1 VSDQPGP
8 VLPPGRVAPSPPVN
22 VPSFGSGY
30 RDPRSAAGA
39 EAYDASPGHPEGQ
52 TWPAPSRGARPRLR
66 RPTQGRIVAGVA
78 AGLAEHLGIP
88 VRAIRIAFVVATIAT
103 SGAGLVAY
111 VLLWALTPQETT
123 EPAVPKRPGR
133 VARDAAATPPA
144 PGGPSYSR
152 ERLRAIGVGLVLVV
166 AAGAVLLSRGGVDV
180 HAEIWVPL
188 LVLLVGAAIALRQ
201 LDITERARWLAP
213 GGGSPRMGLL
223 RLAGGIVLAVVGILL
238 FVARGIRASDLVPVV
253 VAALAVLLG
262 VGLVLAPWGL
272 RLWRDLERE
281 RALRVREVERAEI
294 AAHLHDS
301 VLQTLALIQRKP
313 GDANEVAR
321 LARAQERELRDW
333 LYAGSPAGAESL
345 QAAVRDVVAEIED
358 GHGVPVD
365 LVLVGDR
372 PTDQPS
378 RALVQALREALLNAV
393 RHGQAPVSAYVES
406 SADGVSAFVRDRGE
420 GFDPEEVP
428 TDRLGVRE
436 SIIGRMTRHGG
447 HAQVRRVAAGGT
459 EVRLELPAE
468 TPVVPTDSAGS
479 VAAGEARGE

>member
-1 VSDQPGP
+1 
-8 VLPPGRVAPSPPVN
+8 
-22 VPSFGSGY
+22 
-30 RDPRSAAGA
+30 
-39 EAYDASPGHPEGQ
+39 
-52 TWPAPSRGARPRLR
+52 LR
-66 RPTQGRIVAGVA
+66 RPTQGRLVAGVA
-78 AGLAEHLGIP
+78 AGLAEPLGIQ

-111 VLLWALTPQETT
+111 VLLWALTPQETAD
-123 EPAVPKRPGR
+123 PAAPKRPGR
-133 VARDAAATPPA
+133 VAQGLPGTTPA
-144 PGGPSYSR
+144 PAPSLSR
-152 ERLRAIGVGLVLVV
+152 ERLQSLGLGLVLVV
-166 AAGAVLLSRGGVDV
+166 GAAVALLSRSGVNV

-213 GGGSPRMGLL
+213 AGGSPRIGLL
-223 RLAGGIVLAVVGILL
+223 RLGGGVVLAVVGILL
-238 FVARGIRASDLVPVV
+238 LVARGTSAGELVPIV
-253 VAALAVLLG
+253 VASLAVLLG

-313 GDANEVAR
+313 GDASEVAR

-333 LYAGSPAGAESL
+333 LYAGTPAGAETL
-345 QAAVRDVVAEIED
+345 QVAVREVVAEVED

-365 LVLVGDR
+365 LVVVGDR
-372 PTDQPS
+372 PVDPAS

-393 RHGQAPVSAYVES
+393 RHGRAPVSAYVETS
-406 SADGVSAFVRDRGE
+406 PDGVSAFVRDRGA
-420 GFDPEEVP
+420 GFDPEDVP

-436 SIIGRMTRHGG
+436 SIIGRMHRHGG
-447 HAQVRRVAAGGT
+447 RAEVRRVEAGGT

-468 TPVVPTDSAGS
+468 TPVVPTDSAPS
-479 VAAGEARGE
+479 AASEPTAAARAADQRGE

>member
-8 VLPPGRVAPSPPVN
+8 VLPPHHVAPAPPAY

-30 RDPRSAAGA
+30 RAPGGVTGA
-39 EAYDASPGHPEGQ
+39 EVYADD
-52 TWPAPSRGARPRLR
+52 PSGTSGRPRLR
-66 RPTQGRIVAGVA
+66 RPTRGRMVAGVA
-78 AGLAEHLGIP
+78 AGLAEHLGIA
-88 VRAIRIAFVVATIAT
+88 VRAVRIAFVVATVAT

-111 VLLWALTPQETT
+111 VLLWALTPQETAD
-123 EPAVPKRPGR
+123 PAAPKRPGR
-133 VARDAAATPPA
+133 VVRDDVEQPVAATES
-144 PGGPSYSR
+144 SYSR
-152 ERLRAIGVGLVLVV
+152 ERLQAIAAGVLLIV
-166 AAGAVLLSRGGVDV
+166 AAGAVLLTRGGVDV

-188 LVLLVGAAIALRQ
+188 LVLLVGATIALRQ

-213 GGGSPRMGLL
+213 GGGSARMGLV
-223 RLAGGIVLAVVGILL
+223 RLAGGVGLAVVGILL
-238 FVARGIRASDLVPVV
+238 FVARGTRASDLVPVV

-345 QAAVRDVVAEIED
+345 QAAVRDVVAEVED
-358 GHGVPVD
+358 AHGVPVD
-365 LVLVGDR
+365 LVVVGDR
-372 PTDQPS
+372 PTDQAA

-393 RHGQAPVSAYVES
+393 RHGKAPVSAYVES
-406 SADGVSAFVRDRGE
+406 SAEGVSAFVRDRGA
-420 GFDPEEVP
+420 GFAIDEVP
-428 TDRLGVRE
+428 SDRLGVRE
-436 SIIGRMTRHGG
+436 SIIGRMARHGG
-447 HAQVRRVAAGGT
+447 HAEVRRVEAGGT

-468 TPVVPTDSAGS
+468 NRVVPTESADT
-479 VAAGEARGE
+479 VAAGETKGE

>member
-1 VSDQPGP
+1 MSDQPDPTRGNLDGQP
-8 VLPPGRVAPSPPVN
+8 WSSGGAP
-22 VPSFGSGY
+22 
-30 RDPRSAAGA
+30 
-39 EAYDASPGHPEGQ
+39 
-52 TWPAPSRGARPRLR
+52 TRPRLR
-66 RPTQGRIVAGVA
+66 RPTEGRMVAGVA

-88 VRAIRIAFVVATIAT
+88 VRAVRIAFVVATVAT

-111 VLLWALTPQETT
+111 VLLWALTPQEAAD
-123 EPAVPKRPGR
+123 PVAPKRPGR
-133 VARDAAATPPA
+133 VARDPVVAQPEPT
-144 PGGPSYSR
+144 GPTYNR
-152 ERLRAIGVGLVLVV
+152 ERLQAIGVGLLLVV
-166 AAGAVLLSRGGVDV
+166 TAGAVLLSRGGVDV

-201 LDITERARWLAP
+201 LDLTERARWLAP
-213 GGGSPRMGLL
+213 GGGSTRMGLL
-223 RLAGGIVLAVVGILL
+223 RLGGGIVLAVVGILL
-238 FVARGIRASDLVPVV
+238 LVVRRTRASDLVPIG

-281 RALRVREVERAEI
+281 RALRAREVERAEI

-333 LYAGSPAGAESL
+333 LYAGSPAGPESL
-345 QAAVRDVVAEIED
+345 QAAVRDVVAEVED
-358 GHGVPVD
+358 GQGVPVD
-365 LVLVGDR
+365 LVVVGDR
-372 PTDQPS
+372 PTDLAS

-393 RHGQAPVSAYVES
+393 RHGQPPVSAYVES

-420 GFDPEEVP
+420 GFDVDEVP
-428 TDRLGVRE
+428 SDRLGVRE
-436 SIIGRMTRHGG
+436 SIIGRMARHGG
-447 HAQVRRVAAGGT
+447 HAEVRRVEAGGT

-468 TPVVPTDSAGS
+468 TPVVPTDSADS
-479 VAAGEARGE
+479 VAAGETRGE